1 MAESSI
7 CGMSLGITKFQNQL
21 NFNSFLNRLKLI
33 ENQWENILKIY
44 LCACFKPVSFRF
56 CLFSFF
62 QNTFKIVIKNS
73 LK

>member
-1 MAESSI
+1 MEWRRAVFAGCLQE
-7 CGMSLGITKFQNQL
+7 LL

-33 ENQWENILKIY
+33 ENQWESILKIY
-44 LCACFKPVSFRF
+44 FCACFKPVCFRF